1 MSILSKKYFHDE
13 RAAFRHLECLL
24 WPDGPIC
31 PHCGSVSSAGHLKG
45 VKDKKGRE
53 RLGLW
58 KCYAKECRMQF
69 TVRVK
74 TAFESAH
81 IPLHKML
88 QAVYLL
94 CASKEG
100 CPSHQLHR
108 TLGITYK
115 SAWFLTRRI
124 REVMRDGKFAPMGG
138 AGGIIASDATQG
150 RLAVPQYGSN
160 ACAAWR
166 PHSQF
171 DVDGR
176 YDARHA
182 GSDHSG

>member
-88 QAVYLL
+88 
-94 CASKEG
+94 
-100 CPSHQLHR
+100 H
-108 TLGITYK
+108 GITYK